1 MFRTVHLHVDT
12 GAEAQDYNEVAKKEK
27 LTLLETEL
35 TRLENMIASLESDIG
50 IMHRGEAELR
60 DLNGKKGLS
69 AREIALD

>member
-1 MFRTVHLHVDT
+1 MDT